1 MLLPHRWRRWCFR
14 SHAGCLCSTH
24 GPRKKAS
31 STNSQSHIRIL
42 TRAHWRQ
49 PDSRS
54 PLQRMQPHDHVHQ
67 PQPQQPTPH
76 SRKQRHSQSGPQM
89 QGSGSTG
96 QWIDELSCDCPT
108 SDLGR
113 VSGRLQPTIEVWA
126 AEFGND
132 RRDTCTCKL
141 FTFTF
146 TFTCVNWD
154 TRPADTLVLQT
165 V

>member
-1 MLLPHRWRRWCFR
+1 
-14 SHAGCLCSTH
+14 
-24 GPRKKAS
+24 
-31 STNSQSHIRIL
+31 
-42 TRAHWRQ
+42 
-49 PDSRS
+49 
-54 PLQRMQPHDHVHQ
+54 
-67 PQPQQPTPH
+67 
-76 SRKQRHSQSGPQM
+76 M

-132 RRDTCTCKL
+132 RRDTCTC
-141 FTFTF
+141 
-146 TFTCVNWD
+146 VNWD